1 MKQKEKDAEIL
12 AEMATKIRENDTI
25 SELTEEFMK
34 IAKDE
39 NSTCFIKFIDEKA
52 VAFANIALRHDYDEG
67 TETSPLGYLEGVY
80 VKENYRKKGYAR
92 ELVED
97 CEKWAREKNAKNLP
111 ATVF

>member
-1 MKQKEKDAEIL
+1 
-12 AEMATKIRENDTI
+12 
-25 SELTEEFMK
+25 MK
-34 IAKDE
+34 IVKDE

-52 VAFANIALRHDYDEG
+52 LAFANVALRHDYDEG
-67 TETSPLGYLEGVY
+67 TETSPLGYLEGIY
-80 VKENYRKKGYAR
+80 LKENYWKKGYAR